1 MWSSPVWVECRLC
14 KPRDRRPEL
23 RVCKGETL
31 RSRALTR
38 RQKISP
44 LTTGM
49 ITLAPH
55 PRALRAA
62 RANTDCAESFL
73 LVHLDCLRLAGAR
86 SCVLGALFE
95 VNYPVGK
102 AFTRIHRRISKIGF
116 LNPHA
121 CIPGAGIVLRNRI
134 STTSQ
139 PP

>member
-1 MWSSPVWVECRLC
+1 MWSSCVWVECRLC
-14 KPRDRRPEL
+14 KPRDSRPEL

-31 RSRALTR
+31 RTRALTR
-38 RQKISP
+38 REKISR

-62 RANTDCAESFL
+62 RAQTDCAKVL
-73 LVHLDCLRLAGAR
+73 PPGAPRLFV
-86 SCVLGALFE
+86 SCRCAFRRAQSSVRG
-95 VNYPVGK
+95 NYPLGE
-102 AFTRIHRRISKIGF
+102 AFTRIHSRISKIGF

-121 CIPGAGIVLRNRI
+121 CIPGARIVLRNQI

-139 PP
+139 PL